1 MMKKLMIACFVCGFI
16 CTNAATA
23 NATNL
28 TNLTDAVMNGW
39 RVDYKRQMRDWK
51 VPSSE
56 KKAILEM
63 LQAEKALKEKF
74 ADG

>member
-39 RVDYKRQMRDWK
+39 RGDYKRQMG
-51 VPSSE
+51 
-56 KKAILEM
+56 
-63 LQAEKALKEKF
+63 ALVTCI
-74 ADG
+74 GG